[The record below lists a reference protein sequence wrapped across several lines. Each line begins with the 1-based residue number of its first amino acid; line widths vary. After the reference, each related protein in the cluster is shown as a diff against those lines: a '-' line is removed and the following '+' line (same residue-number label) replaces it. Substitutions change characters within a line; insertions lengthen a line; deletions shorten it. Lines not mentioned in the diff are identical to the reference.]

1 MEEKRTYECVYNFI
15 NTYNCYWR
23 SFIGSYSISIIYI
36 ELERKNTKRKNPNVF
51 VLQYFGLYNKY
62 HSMDYKMKKL
72 LGNVIQSLVIF
83 NDLER

>member
-1 MEEKRTYECVYNFI
+1 
-15 NTYNCYWR
+15 
-23 SFIGSYSISIIYI
+23 
-36 ELERKNTKRKNPNVF
+36 LERKNTKRKNPNVF